1 VRYPSSRAGP
11 QRAAG
16 APRPTS
22 RASLPGCCHSDASQI
37 VEIRYGPALGP
48 MLSWIAP
55 SLVPR
60 LSFWFD
66 RAKPNPWLA
75 HRIPLYGDGP
85 EVLVIRDG
93 IPPRWLSDE

>member
-1 VRYPSSRAGP
+1 MTGTGIRVRHRG
-11 QRAAG
+11 
-16 APRPTS
+16 
-22 RASLPGCCHSDASQI
+22 HDAL
-37 VEIRYGPALGP
+37 RRTDT
-48 MLSWIAP
+48 
-55 SLVPR
+55 PR